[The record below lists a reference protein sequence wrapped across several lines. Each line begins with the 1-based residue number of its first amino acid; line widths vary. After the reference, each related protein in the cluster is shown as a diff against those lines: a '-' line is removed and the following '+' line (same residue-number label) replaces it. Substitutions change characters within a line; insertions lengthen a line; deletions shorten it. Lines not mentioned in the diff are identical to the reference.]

1 MSTHYELFYTDRKTL
16 GIKVY
21 PDTSVKVFAPID
33 TPLEVIALHVEAK
46 SRWIKKQ
53 QAIFETYLPKLP
65 PRQYVGGETFWYLGR
80 QYMLKIEESE
90 EEVVIF
96 YQGRLV
102 VKTLNPSSEQVKALL
117 QTWYRTRAKIVL
129 SQLFSQQFVLFN
141 RFQLDKPTLVIKP
154 MEKRWGS
161 CTTGGKILLNVEL
174 IKAPVSCITYVILH
188 ELCHLVHH
196 NHSGAFYSLLES
208 FMPDWR
214 RWKQL
219 LETMS

>member
-1 MSTHYELFYTDRKTL
+1 MSTPYELYYTDRKTL

-65 PRQYVGGETFWYLGR
+65 PRQYVGGGTFLYLGR
-80 QYMLKIEESE
+80 QYMLRIEATE
-90 EEVVIF
+90 EEAVRF

-102 VKTLNPSSEQVKALL
+102 VKTLNPSSEQVKELL
-117 QTWYRTRAKIVL
+117 QTWYYTRAKVVL
-129 SQLFSQQFVLFN
+129 SKLFSQQFVLFN
-141 RFQLDKPTLVIKP
+141 RFQLEKPTLVIKP

-161 CTTGGKILLNVEL
+161 CTTGGKIILNVEL
-174 IKAPVSCITYVILH
+174 IKAPVSCIIYVILH

-196 NHSGAFYSLLES
+196 NHSLAFYSLLES

>member
-141 RFQLDKPTLVIKP
+141 RFQLEKPTLVIKP

-219 LETMS
+219 LETIS

>member
-65 PRQYVGGETFWYLGR
+65 PRQYVGGETFLYLGR
-80 QYMLKIEESE
+80 QYMLRIEESE
-90 EEVVIF
+90 EEVVKF

-129 SQLFSQQFVLFN
+129 SQLFLQQFFLFN
-141 RFQLDKPTLVIKP
+141 RFQLEKPTLVIKSI
-154 MEKRWGS
+154 EKRWGS
-161 CTTGGKILLNVEL
+161 CTTGGKIILNEEL
-174 IKAPVSCITYVILH
+174 IKAPVSCIIYVILH
-188 ELCHLVHH
+188 ELCHLVHY
-196 NHSGAFYSLLES
+196 NHSGAFYHLLES

-219 LETMS
+219 LELMS

>member
-141 RFQLDKPTLVIKP
+141 RFQLEKPTLVIKP

-174 IKAPVSCITYVILH
+174 IKAPVSCVTYVILH

>member
-65 PRQYVGGETFWYLGR
+65 PRQYVGGETFLYLGR

-141 RFQLDKPTLVIKP
+141 RFQIEKPTLVIKP

-188 ELCHLVHH
+188 ELCHLVNH

>member
-129 SQLFSQQFVLFN
+129 RQLFSQQFVLFN
-141 RFQLDKPTLVIKP
+141 RFQLEKTTLVIKP
-154 MEKRWGS
+154 RENRWGS

>member
-129 SQLFSQQFVLFN
+129 RQLFSQQFVLFN
-141 RFQLDKPTLVIKP
+141 RFQLEKPTLVIKP

>member
-1 MSTHYELFYTDRKTL
+1 MITNYELIYVKRKTL
-16 GIKVY
+16 GIKIY

-33 TPLEVIALHVEAK
+33 TPLQVIELHLKIK

-53 QAIFETYLPKLP
+53 QEVFESYLPKFP
-65 PRQYVGGETFWYLGR
+65 PRQYVGGETFLYLGR

-90 EEVVIF
+90 EDIVKF

-102 VKTLNPSSEQVKALL
+102 VKTSIPSSEQVKELL
-117 QTWYRTRAKIVL
+117 QAWYHTRAKIVL
-129 SQLFSQQFVLFN
+129 SKLFTQQFILFN
-141 RFQLDKPTLVIKP
+141 KFQLEEPTLIIKH

-161 CTTGGKILLNVEL
+161 CTTKGNIILNIEL
-174 IKAPVSCITYVILH
+174 IKAPIVCINYVILH

-196 NHSGAFYSLLES
+196 NHSILFYNLLES

-214 RWKQL
+214 KWKKI
-219 LETMS
+219 LETNP

>member
-1 MSTHYELFYTDRKTL
+1 MSTHYELYYTDRKTL

-53 QAIFETYLPKLP
+53 QAIFDTYLPKLP
-65 PRQYVGGETFWYLGR
+65 PRQYVGGETFLYLGR
-80 QYMLKIEESE
+80 QYMLRIEETE
-90 EEVVIF
+90 EEVVRF

-102 VKTLNPSSEQVKALL
+102 VKTLNPSSEQVKELL
-117 QTWYRTRAKIVL
+117 QTWYHRRAKIVL

-141 RFQLDKPTLVIKP
+141 RFQLEKPTLVIKP

-174 IKAPVSCITYVILH
+174 IKAPVSCIVYVILH

-196 NHSGAFYSLLES
+196 NHSRAFYSLLES

>member
-53 QAIFETYLPKLP
+53 QAIFDTYLPKLP
-65 PRQYVGGETFWYLGR
+65 PRQYVGGETFLYLGR
-80 QYMLKIEESE
+80 QYMLRIEATE
-90 EEVVIF
+90 EEAVIF

-102 VKTLNPSSEQVKALL
+102 VKTLNSSSEQVKELL
-117 QTWYRTRAKIVL
+117 QTWYYTRAKVVL
-129 SQLFSQQFVLFN
+129 SKLFSQQFVLFN
-141 RFQLDKPTLVIKP
+141 RFQLEKPILVIKP

-161 CTTGGKILLNVEL
+161 CTTGGKIILNVEL

-196 NHSGAFYSLLES
+196 NHSLAFYSLLES

>member
-65 PRQYVGGETFWYLGR
+65 PRQYVGGETFLYLGR
-80 QYMLKIEESE
+80 QYMLRIEATE
-90 EEVVIF
+90 EEAVRF

-102 VKTLNPSSEQVKALL
+102 VKTLNPSSEQVKELL
-117 QTWYRTRAKIVL
+117 QTWYYTRAKVVL

-141 RFQLDKPTLVIKP
+141 RFQLEKPTLVIKP

-161 CTTGGKILLNVEL
+161 CTTGGKIILNVEL
-174 IKAPVSCITYVILH
+174 IKAPVSCIIYVILH

-196 NHSGAFYSLLES
+196 NHSLAFYSLLES

>member
-141 RFQLDKPTLVIKP
+141 RFQLEKPTLVIKP

>member
-1 MSTHYELFYTDRKTL
+1 MSTHYELYYTDRKTL

-53 QAIFETYLPKLP
+53 QAIFDTYLPKLP
-65 PRQYVGGETFWYLGR
+65 PRQYVGGETFLYLGR
-80 QYMLKIEESE
+80 QYMLRIEETE
-90 EEVVIF
+90 EEVVRF

-102 VKTLNPSSEQVKALL
+102 VKTLNPSSEQVKELL
-117 QTWYRTRAKIVL
+117 QTWYHRRAKIVL
-129 SQLFSQQFVLFN
+129 SQLFSQQFILFN
-141 RFQLDKPTLVIKP
+141 RFQIEKPTLVIKP

-174 IKAPVSCITYVILH
+174 IKAPVSCIVYVILH

-196 NHSGAFYSLLES
+196 NHSRAFYSLLES

>member
-65 PRQYVGGETFWYLGR
+65 PRQYVGGETFLYLGR
-80 QYMLKIEESE
+80 QYMLRIEATE
-90 EEVVIF
+90 EEAVRF

-102 VKTLNPSSEQVKALL
+102 VKTLNPSSEQVKELL
-117 QTWYRTRAKIVL
+117 QTWYYTRAKVVL
-129 SQLFSQQFVLFN
+129 SKLFSQQFVLFN
-141 RFQLDKPTLVIKP
+141 RFQLEKPTLVIKP

-161 CTTGGKILLNVEL
+161 CTTGGKIILNVEL
-174 IKAPVSCITYVILH
+174 IKAPVSCIIYVILH

>member
-1 MSTHYELFYTDRKTL
+1 MSTHYELFYTDRRTL

-65 PRQYVGGETFWYLGR
+65 PRQYVGGETFLYLGR
-80 QYMLKIEESE
+80 QYMLRIEATE
-90 EEVVIF
+90 EEAVRF

-102 VKTLNPSSEQVKALL
+102 VKTLNPSSEQVKELL
-117 QTWYRTRAKIVL
+117 QTWYYTRAKVVL
-129 SQLFSQQFVLFN
+129 SKLFSQQFVLFN
-141 RFQLDKPTLVIKP
+141 RFQLEKPTLVIKP

-161 CTTGGKILLNVEL
+161 CTTGGKIILNVEL
-174 IKAPVSCITYVILH
+174 IKAPVSCIIYVILH

-196 NHSGAFYSLLES
+196 NHSLAFYSLLES

>member
-65 PRQYVGGETFWYLGR
+65 PRQYVGGETFLYLGR
-80 QYMLKIEESE
+80 QYMLRIEATE
-90 EEVVIF
+90 EEAVRF

-102 VKTLNPSSEQVKALL
+102 VKTFNPSSEQVKELL
-117 QTWYRTRAKIVL
+117 QTWYYTRAKVVL
-129 SQLFSQQFVLFN
+129 SKLFSQQFVLFN
-141 RFQLDKPTLVIKP
+141 RFQLEKPTLVIKP

-161 CTTGGKILLNVEL
+161 CTTGGKIILNVEL
-174 IKAPVSCITYVILH
+174 IKAPVSCIIYVILH

>member
-65 PRQYVGGETFWYLGR
+65 PRQYVGGETFLYLGR
-80 QYMLKIEESE
+80 QYMLRIEATE
-90 EEVVIF
+90 EEAVRF

-102 VKTLNPSSEQVKALL
+102 VKTLNPSSEQVKELL
-117 QTWYRTRAKIVL
+117 QTWYYTRAKVVL
-129 SQLFSQQFVLFN
+129 SKLFSQQFVLFN
-141 RFQLDKPTLVIKP
+141 RFQLEKPTLVIKP

-161 CTTGGKILLNVEL
+161 CTTGGKIILNVEL
-174 IKAPVSCITYVILH
+174 IKAPVSCIIYVILH

-196 NHSGAFYSLLES
+196 NHSLAFYSLLES

-214 RWKQL
+214 SWKQL